1 VYTQYD
7 SDIYGYRIFNNMLR
21 QTSYLRISDNATTE
35 LGNALSI
42 SDSTILVTNANT
54 LPRPDT
60 TTAYPGV
67 VFIGAERITYWRN
80 YYKDVTTWTSNTAY
94 ANTSVLQYGNVIT
107 FNGNVNANVNDYVL
121 QLSSNANARVTALG
135 VYANSIYVAYVDA
148 NVFTLGSGNISVTG
162 SGFAELQVSANITA
176 NVGDYIT
183 QTTSNA
189 NLRVLANVATGSNVY
204 VSYSGAFIANVGF
217 GNIKVNG
224 ANVSIPVVTGNV
236 QAPWANVGV
245 YPFIANLTGIIPQA
259 VAPLTSN
266 VAYFTTTDAIP
277 ASAVFDTANEA
288 ILPNINT
295 LAQIRRG
302 TQGTSISNTYPV
314 GTLVVD
320 ASQQQVVPLVTNK
333 TVRFIQLDLNANIS
347 VTIGANITQ
356 PETGAIFRALATVSN
371 VSSIAVSYSGPS
383 KVVLASPT
391 ILPSTVTLAVNGVLT
406 SNTVVYPTP
415 VYPIAINSAVTFT
428 KTVTADPSYV
438 VQFSNAISVTVGAN
452 VITANVGDTITQP
465 TTGTNATVLGFE
477 NVAGNILI
485 LAYNSGNRF
494 DFLSGNVVA
503 ISNVALN
510 GTYTGNVYP
519 ISSNLAGYVGTTDNG
534 NVTVSATEIATIK
547 SDTPLQQSNIWLN
560 LGTNVATDGTG
571 LLGAGTVPAL
581 FIKSELAILS
591 ATSIKPDILVTEDA
605 INTLTTEDGNE
616 IIEEY
621 E

>member
-1 VYTQYD
+1 
-7 SDIYGYRIFNNMLR
+7 M
-21 QTSYLRISDNATTE
+21 
-35 LGNALSI
+35 
-42 SDSTILVTNANT
+42 SDSTILVTNANA

-80 YYKDVTTWTSNTAY
+80 YYKDVTAWASGVAY

-107 FNGNVNANVNDYVL
+107 FTSNVNVNVNDYVL
-121 QLSSNANARVTALG
+121 QTSSNANARVTALG
-135 VYANSIYVAYVDA
+135 VYANSIYVAYTNA
-148 NVFTLGSGNISVTG
+148 NVFTLGSGNISITG
-162 SGFAELQVSANITA
+162 SGFAELQMSGNFTA
-176 NVGDYIT
+176 NVGNYIT

-189 NLRVLANVATGSNVY
+189 NLRVLANVSAGSNVY
-204 VSYSGAFIANVGF
+204 VSYSGVFSANIGF

-224 ANVSIPVVTGNV
+224 ANV
-236 QAPWANVGV
+236 AV
-245 YPFIANLTGIIPQA
+245 YPFIANLNSIIPQSIT
-259 VAPLTSN
+259 PIISN

-277 ASAVFDTANEA
+277 ASTIFDTANVA

-333 TVRFIQLDLNANIS
+333 TVKFIQLDLNANIS

-391 ILPSTVTLAVNGVLT
+391 ILPSTVTLAVDGVLT
-406 SNTVVYPTP
+406 SNTAVYPTP
-415 VYPIAINSAVTFT
+415 IYPIAINSAVTFT

-452 VITANVGDTITQP
+452 IFTPNVGDTITQA

-485 LAYNSGNRF
+485 LAYNNANRF
-494 DFLSGNVVA
+494 NFLSGNVVA

-510 GTYTGNVYP
+510 GTYTGNIYP
-519 ISSNLAGYVGTTDNG
+519 ISSNLAGYIGTTDNG
-534 NVTVSATEIATIK
+534 NVIVSATEIATIK
-547 SDTPLQQSNIWLN
+547 SNTPLQQSNIWLN
-560 LGTNVATDGTG
+560 LGANVATDGTG

-591 ATSIKPDILVTEDA
+591 ATSIKPEILVTEDA

>member
-1 VYTQYD
+1 
-7 SDIYGYRIFNNMLR
+7 
-21 QTSYLRISDNATTE
+21 
-35 LGNALSI
+35 
-42 SDSTILVTNANT
+42 
-54 LPRPDT
+54 
-60 TTAYPGV
+60 

-80 YYKDVTTWTSNTAY
+80 YYKDVTAWTSNTAY
-94 ANTSVLQYGNVIT
+94 ANTSVLQYGNVVT
-107 FNGNVNANVNDYVL
+107 FNGNVNVNVNDYVL
-121 QLSSNANARVTALG
+121 QTSSNANARVTALG
-135 VYANSIYVAYVDA
+135 VYANSVYVAYTNA

-162 SGFAELQVSANITA
+162 SGFAELQMSGNFTA
-176 NVGDYIT
+176 NVGNYIT

-189 NLRVLANVATGSNVY
+189 NLRVLANVATSSNVY
-204 VSYSGAFIANVGF
+204 VSYSGVFAANIGF

-224 ANVSIPVVTGNV
+224 ANV
-236 QAPWANVGV
+236 AV
-245 YPFIANLTGIIPQA
+245 YPFIANLTSIIPQS
-259 VAPLTSN
+259 VAPITSN
-266 VAYFTTTDAIP
+266 VAYFTTTDAVP
-277 ASAVFDTANEA
+277 SSAVFDTANVA

-320 ASQQQVVPLVTNK
+320 ASQQQVVPLITNK

-391 ILPSTVTLAVNGVLT
+391 ILPSTVTLAVDGVFT
-406 SNTVVYPTP
+406 SNPAVYPTP
-415 VYPIAINSAVTFT
+415 IYPIAIDSAATFT
-428 KTVTADPSYV
+428 KTVTVDPSYV
-438 VQFSNAISVTVGAN
+438 VQFSNAISVIVGAN
-452 VITANVGDTITQP
+452 VFTPNVGDTITQA
-465 TTGTNATVLGFE
+465 TTGTNATVLSFE

-485 LAYNSGNRF
+485 LAYNNANRF
-494 DFLSGNVVA
+494 NFLSGNVVA

-519 ISSNLAGYVGTTDNG
+519 ISSNLAGYIGSTDNG
-534 NVTVSATEIATIK
+534 NVTVSTTEIATIK

-560 LGTNVATDGTG
+560 LGANVATDGTG

-605 INTLTTEDGNE
+605 INTLTTEGNTIVNGTLIEDGTP

>member
-1 VYTQYD
+1 
-7 SDIYGYRIFNNMLR
+7 M
-21 QTSYLRISDNATTE
+21 
-35 LGNALSI
+35 
-42 SDSTILVTNANT
+42 
-54 LPRPDT
+54 
-60 TTAYPGV
+60 
-67 VFIGAERITYWRN
+67 
-80 YYKDVTTWTSNTAY
+80 
-94 ANTSVLQYGNVIT
+94 
-107 FNGNVNANVNDYVL
+107 
-121 QLSSNANARVTALG
+121 
-135 VYANSIYVAYVDA
+135 
-148 NVFTLGSGNISVTG
+148 
-162 SGFAELQVSANITA
+162 
-176 NVGDYIT
+176 
-183 QTTSNA
+183 
-189 NLRVLANVATGSNVY
+189 
-204 VSYSGAFIANVGF
+204 
-217 GNIKVNG
+217 
-224 ANVSIPVVTGNV
+224 
-236 QAPWANVGV
+236 
-245 YPFIANLTGIIPQA
+245 
-259 VAPLTSN
+259 
-266 VAYFTTTDAIP
+266 AYFTTTDAIP
-277 ASAVFDTANEA
+277 ASAVFDTANVA

-406 SNTVVYPTP
+406 SNTAVYPTP

-452 VITANVGDTITQP
+452 VITANVGDTITQG

-560 LGTNVATDGTG
+560 LGANVATDGTG